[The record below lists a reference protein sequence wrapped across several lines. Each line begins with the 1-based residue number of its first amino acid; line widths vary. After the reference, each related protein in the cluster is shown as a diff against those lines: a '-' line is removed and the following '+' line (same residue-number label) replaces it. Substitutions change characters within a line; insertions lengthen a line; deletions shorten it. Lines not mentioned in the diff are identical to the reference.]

1 VTLTIQIPRPVPALS
16 PNARVFWAKV
26 ARAKQSARHSAL
38 RMAMAEWGNCVPRW
52 PRATVRVLWIMPT
65 KAHHP
70 DPDNAIASLK
80 PWLDGFADWGVVAND
95 KGLVPVWGGIRV
107 EKSAEWPRGCVV
119 LTFERSEG

>member
-1 VTLTIQIPRPVPALS
+1 MQIIIPRPSRLLS
-16 PNARVFWAKV
+16 PNARVHWAVLSSEK
-26 ARAKQSARHSAL
+26 KSARVSAR

-119 LTFERSEG
+119 LTFERAADDK

>member
-1 VTLTIQIPRPVPALS
+1 MQIIIPRPSRLLS
-16 PNARVFWAKV
+16 PSARVHWAVLSSEK
-26 ARAKQSARHSAL
+26 KSARVSAR

-95 KGLVPVWGGIRV
+95 KGLVPVWGGVHV

>member
-1 VTLTIQIPRPVPALS
+1 MQIIIPRPSRLLS
-16 PNARVFWAKV
+16 PNVRVHWAVLSGEK
-26 ARAKQSARHSAL
+26 KSARRSAKY
-38 RMAMAEWGNCVPRW
+38 AATSTWGICPPYW
-52 PRATVRVLWIMPT
+52 PRATVRVLWIMPS

-95 KGLVPVWGGIRV
+95 KGLVPVWGGIHV